1 MQKWWFSKI
10 YTRRYRP
17 PTTNWQTSTRI
28 QQKILDFRNDS
39 SPFRFSSLLSLQL
52 ARKEFFPRCKFY
64 FSTDYSRILGM
75 RVVWTTTRGLVFPRY
90 VKENEQR
97 AMREL
102 NDIGKRT
109 YEAFVN
115 RVDENNGHARL
126 LFLTMEEERGRRI
139 LSKDVFRISKYDIQY
154 SFFFFYLSKY
164 QKRIEF
170 EVKLFFLDGFEYS
183 TNIWIFEKGKKIVY
197 K

>member
-1 MQKWWFSKI
+1 MMVFQDI
-10 YTRRYRP
+10 YTRRCRP

-154 SFFFFYLSKY
+154 SFFFFFIYRNIRRESNSRK
-164 QKRIEF
+164 
-170 EVKLFFLDGFEYS
+170 KLFFLDGFEYS
-183 TNIWIFEKGKKIVY
+183 TSI
-197 K
+197 

>member
-1 MQKWWFSKI
+1 MMVFQDI
-10 YTRRYRP
+10 YTRRCRP

-183 TNIWIFEKGKKIVY
+183 TSI
-197 K
+197 